1 MARQPC
7 AMRSAGCRATGADE
21 LMMTTQMYALADR
34 IRNLEMVSE
43 ISDPD
48 AAGLYRS
55 AQ

>member
-1 MARQPC
+1 
-7 AMRSAGCRATGADE
+7 
-21 LMMTTQMYALADR
+21 MMTARMHALADR

-43 ISDPD
+43 ALGPD